1 MKAEELRIGNWVTW
15 EGEACKLD
23 GITRDFN
30 DSPYDVEI
38 EFSNGLF
45 NREPIEDLKPI
56 PLSEE
61 WLIRFGFL
69 LEDFN
74 WYKND
79 SDDSFYISF
88 ESDYGFYVG
97 ATTYG
102 YLKAILYVHQLQNL
116 YFALTGKELTIE
128 K

>member
-1 MKAEELRIGNWVTW
+1 MINELRIGNLFTTHINLRGSWA
-15 EGEACKLD
+15 EKQRFDGEIYRC
-23 GITRDFN
+23 
-30 DSPYDVEI
+30 
-38 EFSNGLF
+38 
-45 NREPIEDLKPI
+45 NRHTFMSDTETEKIFKPI

-69 LEDFN
+69 LEDLN